1 MSQPINMLCLY
12 RVKPG
17 KEEAF
22 KPLLQQHWTILKSAG
37 LATDDPAKLLLGS
50 TKEGKLTYIE
60 MFQWKNYEAPGLA
73 HQSPEVMALW
83 EPMGELVDD
92 MEFLALRPVD

>member
-1 MSQPINMLCLY
+1 MLCLY

-17 KEEAF
+17 KEDEF
-22 KPLLQQHWTILKSAG
+22 RPLLKRHWITLQSAG

-50 TKEGKLTYIE
+50 TKEGKLTFIE
-60 MFQWKNYEAPGLA
+60 MFQWKNFEAPAIA

-83 EPMGELVDD
+83 QPMGELVDD
-92 MEFLALRPVD
+92 MEFLALGPVD